1 MPEDFLRSE
10 VDQQLTGF
18 IQYLREQYMLVN
30 KYMVRLGQTFNQRD
44 ESYNNVVGNSDRKYP
59 MLSEYSSLRT
69 LNREIKFALEDAI
82 SLQLKLVRNSEHS
95 SYKLEKGDLVEPND

>member
-18 IQYLREQYMLVN
+18 IQYLREQYTLVN

-44 ESYNNVVGNSDRKYP
+44 ESYHSDPYKKYP
-59 MLSEYSSLRT
+59 MLSEYSALRT
-69 LNREIKFALEDAI
+69 LNREIKSSIEDATA
-82 SLQLKLVRNSEHS
+82 LQLRLIKNSKHS
-95 SYKLEKGDLVEPND
+95 SYKLEKGDLVESND